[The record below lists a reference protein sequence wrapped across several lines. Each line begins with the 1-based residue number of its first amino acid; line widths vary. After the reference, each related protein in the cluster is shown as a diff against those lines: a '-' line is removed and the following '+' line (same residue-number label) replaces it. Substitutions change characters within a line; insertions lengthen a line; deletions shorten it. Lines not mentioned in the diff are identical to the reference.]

1 MISKEDVMK
10 QFSKVFLLSAVSLFV
25 DSGNLTYASFEDDSS
40 LLKSGI
46 PTLHIHHTYIRHTLH
61 GLDLSSR
68 LFDERMNKGVQIA
81 SVCFITDAGNCDG
94 HKLNNNDD
102 YTNPEDLCKQAGYT
116 DEPCPEGSYPT
127 DYCPYDSSYHG
138 GCSCSSDYDKVC
150 DNSIGEY
157 GVGDSCGGK
166 YKDCCY
172 TCEDYAYDT
181 IPADYVSN
189 GECDSCDGKRYKIKC
204 DPSKFMDEDACGS
217 QEGTGATCTDDEGTH
232 YERCNCPNNYEWSE
246 TQQEC
251 VCASS
256 FKYSCTRT
264 GYAGGEGYSC
274 DNKYAKCKCETGY
287 VWNAE
292 QGACVCEGTDWCA
305 INQNCEVLGYSKG
318 ICGDKHIKC
327 VFDSNYTNCGG
338 ETGCSVGDILNN
350 DMSCSK
356 EVVNGKTPIAVV
368 VYVDSEGHGQATAL
382 EDLGQ
387 YFQWSTNYNQTP
399 QFLAGKT
406 DSEAILDI
414 ASCENTEALLLESEM
429 NGGGM
434 YPAAEAAH
442 NYAPAAAPSTKGKW
456 CLPARGIALR
466 IGDDIYVQ
474 DTLQALNISL
484 YYGPWSSTYSANGCV
499 WDGYFNCMGGRNST
513 KVIPVIEF

>member
-1 MISKEDVMK
+1 MK
-10 QFSKVFLLSAVSLFV
+10 QFSKVLLLSA
-25 DSGNLTYASFEDDSS
+25 
-40 LLKSGI
+40 
-46 PTLHIHHTYIRHTLH
+46 

-68 LFDERMNKGVQIA
+68 LFDDLRISREEQKVA
-81 SVCFITDAGNCDG
+81 SVCFITDTENCG
-94 HKLNNNDD
+94 GEKYNGGEPPE
-102 YTNPEDLCKQAGYT
+102 YSNPENLCKEAGYT
-116 DEPCPEGSYPT
+116 DAPCPEGSYPT

-172 TCEDYAYDT
+172 TCEDYTYDT

-204 DPSKFMDEDACGS
+204 DPSKFMDEGACGS
-217 QEGTGATCTDDEGTH
+217 QGGTGATCTDDEGTH

-256 FKYSCTRT
+256 FKYSCTGT

-287 VWNAE
+287 VWSAE

-318 ICGDKHIKC
+318 ICGEKHIKC
-327 VFDSNYTNCGG
+327 VFDSNYTYCGG
-338 ETGCSVGDILNN
+338 ETDCSVGDILNN

-356 EVVNGKTPIAVV
+356 EVVDGKTPIAVV
-368 VYVDSEGHGQATAL
+368 VYVDSEGHGQAAAL
-382 EDLGQ
+382 EDITTDETYFPYDSSWSINWKYVSDYNSCQ
-387 YFQWSTNYNQTP
+387 YTKYIQQIYP
-399 QFLAGKT
+399 DKT
-406 DSEAILDI
+406 K
-414 ASCENTEALLLESEM
+414 
-429 NGGGM
+429 
-434 YPAAEAAH
+434 YPKLWII
-442 NYAPAAAPSTKGKW
+442 NDYAPASAPSTKGKW
-456 CLPARGIALR
+456 CIPAFGIGLRIAGDILVRETLSKISNLTDGKNYFMALR
-466 IGDDIYVQ
+466 GEDGA
-474 DTLQALNISL
+474 TCISINPVSNP
-484 YYGPWSSTYSANGCV
+484 GTYQEYTNYQTGCSGTS
-499 WDGYFNCMGGRNST
+499 WI
-513 KVIPVIEF
+513 IPVIEF